1 MMMINMVRKDGA
13 DVKSGGGGGAEHN
26 LHSTDFEHRH
36 QEEPAQAG
44 MVRLL
49 FDGDGR
55 YLLVIGDPR
64 CFTDN
69 ALAVLTSDGDNN
81 ANTFKPIGNMA
92 AMIR

>member
-13 DVKSGGGGGAEHN
+13 DVKSGGGWGADHN

-49 FDGDGR
+49 YDGDGESP
-55 YLLVIGDPR
+55 LVIYNVICWWLVIPGASS
-64 CFTDN
+64 DN
-69 ALAVLTSDGDNN
+69 ALAVLTITSSG
-81 ANTFKPIGNMA
+81 
-92 AMIR
+92 R